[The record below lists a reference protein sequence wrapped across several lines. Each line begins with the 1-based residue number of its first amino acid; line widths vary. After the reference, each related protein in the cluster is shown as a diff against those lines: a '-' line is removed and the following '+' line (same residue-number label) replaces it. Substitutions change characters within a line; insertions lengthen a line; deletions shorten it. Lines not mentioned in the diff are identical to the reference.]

1 MAQLYRGRGSNLRRF
16 SVCFVVNGE
25 DVETYRTVVPAVA
38 LNRRGIKADVV
49 PFQAM
54 TGIPRISQWN
64 VFVMHHLWGKEEN
77 VLFLIDLLQST
88 GCTVVCDWD
97 DNPHMHFQA
106 NRGMNPD
113 AWANKVDVNT
123 VATPTL
129 KLWERSEVLP
139 NCLDLDLWKRRPK
152 EKPLT
157 VGLTGG
163 ASHYE
168 DWRQVVEPLKKLQEE
183 FGIRIVVGGYY
194 PGYLSELDPEWIP
207 WKKYSE
213 YPDTIREMDI
223 LLCPVNDDD
232 FNLYKS
238 GIKAVEGMAVGAVP
252 VCSDHLIYRRVI
264 NHKNTGLLVKDG
276 WYEPIKMLLE
286 DHTLRERLSD
296 RGRKWV
302 KKNRDINS
310 RIGEWVSV
318 YGRQRKK

>member
-1 MAQLYRGRGSNLRRF
+1 MAQLHRRRGANLHRL

-38 LNRRGIKADVV
+38 LNRRGIKADVL

-54 TGIPRISQWN
+54 SKVPVSQWN
-64 VFVMHHLWGKEEN
+64 VFVIHQLWGEAEG
-77 VLFLIDLLQST
+77 VSILIDLLQAA
-88 GCTVVCDWD
+88 GCKVIWDFD
-97 DNPHMHFQA
+97 DNPYLHFA
-106 NRGMNPD
+106 ATKMDPD
-113 AWANKVDVNT
+113 VWANKVDVNT
-123 VATPTL
+123 VATPAL
-129 KLWERSEVLP
+129 KLWEKSTVLP
-139 NCLDLDLWKRRPK
+139 NCLDLDLWERRPK

-168 DWRQVVEPLKKLQEE
+168 DWKQVVEPLKQLQEE
-183 FGIRIVVGGYY
+183 FEIRIVVGGYY
-194 PGYLSELDPEWIP
+194 PGYLGELDPEWIP

-252 VCSDHLIYRRVI
+252 VCSDYPVYRRVVT
-264 NHKNTGLLVKDG
+264 KKTGLLVKDG
-276 WYEPIKMLLE
+276 WYEPIKSLIE
-286 DHTLRERLSD
+286 DHRLREKLSD
-296 RGRKWV
+296 SGWKWV
-302 KKNRDINS
+302 RKNRDINT
-310 RIGEWVSV
+310 RIREWMSV
-318 YGRQRKK
+318 YGRQRTE